1 MLAATPAV
9 LAVHPGTDYSYAL
22 SHCLSTRC
30 VTPLSLETGQCLSGL
45 SALDLFRLPRYRGI
59 QGKCRGFLDLVCTAQ
74 IRLKGLLGLRCS
86 IWDVGRSLARC
97 QASGRDTLL
106 GTAAGAGVVVLPF
119 DILALSARVLTFT
132 CSQRVCYCG
141 YAQGDLFE
149 FRVVVLSL
157 WYLVIRN
164 VKSKAYQW

>member
-1 MLAATPAV
+1 M
-9 LAVHPGTDYSYAL
+9 
-22 SHCLSTRC
+22 
-30 VTPLSLETGQCLSGL
+30 GL
-45 SALDLFRLPRYRGI
+45 
-59 QGKCRGFLDLVCTAQ
+59 C
-74 IRLKGLLGLRCS
+74 CS
-86 IWDVGRSLARC
+86 IRDAGRSLARC
-97 QASGRDTLL
+97 QASGRVTLL

-132 CSQRVCYCG
+132 GSQRVRYCG